1 MLSKGKLAKWV
12 MTTEYD
18 NLILKS
24 TKNWQY
30 SDAIVRK
37 VGGDKSAI
45 IQAIKRLVEI
55 DYLEV
60 STNKNKVLYK
70 KKDTLQKEFDF
81 LTMMETFESNQKIE
95 LNRLKQISTL
105 MMSDGKR
112 FRSKGIELM
121 ENLLEEINRA
131 NMVKIRIGYQ
141 KKSSLMPDKV
151 AEQRTDRL
159 EKYVE
164 KIMQAVM
171 KKHKEKHTVKSI
183 EEYFEKHTI
192 KLDYLP

>member
-1 MLSKGKLAKWV
+1 MLVKSTL
-12 MTTEYD
+12 TTKHDE
-18 NLILKS
+18 LILKN

-45 IQAIKRLVEI
+45 IQAINRLVQI
-55 DYLEV
+55 VYLEV
-60 STNKNKVLYK
+60 SPNKNKVLYK

-131 NMVKIRIGYQ
+131 NMVKIRINYQ
-141 KKSSLMPDKV
+141 KKLLLIPDKV
-151 AEQRTDRL
+151 AEQRIDIL
-159 EKYVE
+159 DKYVK

-171 KKHKEKHTVKSI
+171 KKHKEKYTLKSI
-183 EEYFEKHTI
+183 EEYFENHTM
-192 KLDYLP
+192 KLDYVP

>member
-1 MLSKGKLAKWV
+1 L
-12 MTTEYD
+12 TTKYD
-18 NLILKS
+18 ALILKN

-30 SDAIVRK
+30 SDAIARK

-45 IQAIKRLVEI
+45 IQAITRLVEI

-81 LTMMETFESNQKIE
+81 LAMMETFESNQKTE

-105 MMSDGKR
+105 MMLDGKR

-121 ENLLEEINRA
+121 EHVLEEINRA
-131 NMVKIRIGYQ
+131 YMVKSRINHQKNLSIIHTNVAEERIG
-141 KKSSLMPDKV
+141 KLD
-151 AEQRTDRL
+151 
-159 EKYVE
+159 KYVE
-164 KIMQAVM
+164 NIMQAVM
-171 KKHKEKHTVKSI
+171 KKHKEKHAVKAI
-183 EEYFEKHTI
+183 QEYFQNHTT
-192 KLDYLP
+192 KLEINI